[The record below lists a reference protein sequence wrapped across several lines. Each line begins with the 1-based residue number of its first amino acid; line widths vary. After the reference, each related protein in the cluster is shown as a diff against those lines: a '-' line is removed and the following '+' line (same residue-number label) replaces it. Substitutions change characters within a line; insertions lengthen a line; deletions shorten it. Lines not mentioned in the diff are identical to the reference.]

1 MIRCEDV
8 LREIS
13 NYLDQDV
20 TPELR
25 RQIEEHLSACDH
37 CHVLVS
43 TTRKTLSLVA
53 GSKVFEIPTAVSQR
67 LIERLAEQWR

>member
-20 TPELR
+20 PSELR
-25 RQIEEHLSACDH
+25 RQIEEHLDACDN
-37 CHVLVS
+37 CHVLVN
-43 TTRKTLSLVA
+43 TTRKTISLVG
-53 GSKVFEIPTAVSQR
+53 GSNVFEIPASVSER
-67 LIERLAEQWR
+67 LLERLAAQWR

>member
-13 NYLDQDV
+13 NYLDLEV
-20 TPELR
+20 TLELR
-25 RQIEEHLSACDH
+25 QQIEEHLSACDH
-37 CHVLVS
+37 CRVLVN

-53 GSKVFEIPTAVSQR
+53 GSKVFEISPAVSAR
-67 LIERLAEQWR
+67 LLERLAEQWR

>member
-25 RQIEEHLSACDH
+25 RQVEEHLSVCDH
-37 CHVLVS
+37 CYVLVS

-53 GSKVFEIPTAVSQR
+53 GSQVFEIPTAVSQR
-67 LIERLAEQWR
+67 LIERLSAQWR

>member
-20 TPELR
+20 PLELR
-25 RQIEEHLSACDH
+25 RQIEEHLDACDN
-37 CHVLVS
+37 CHVLVN
-43 TTRKTLSLVA
+43 TTRKTISLVG
-53 GSKVFEIPTAVSQR
+53 GSNVFEIPASVSER
-67 LIERLAEQWR
+67 LLERLAAQWR